1 MSGLHFPNKMH
12 EYKNAFNLRTY
23 YRSSLVD
30 QRVKAM
36 VLSLQQGLGCCRGM
50 SSILGL
56 GNLTCCGTAKK
67 KKKKKKNLLQKKF
80 QNQSKKQQVDH

>member
-1 MSGLHFPNKMH
+1 M
-12 EYKNAFNLRTY
+12 
-23 YRSSLVD
+23 D

-67 KKKKKKNLLQKKF
+67 KKKKEEEPTTKKISKPKQKTAGR
-80 QNQSKKQQVDH
+80 SLTGI